1 MSENPVETQT
11 MTADEAYGLY
21 DGTSVIVLVECTG
34 CDPEGIERTYP
45 AGTGGTVTGVTVL
58 PQPQGIT
65 VTIRVGYDE
74 DEAIVS
80 VFDES
85 DECGFAFR
93 PASAN
98 ECVGL
103 AVEPDMRSA
112 GAELAALSFRMEK
125 HADFAQDAAR
135 LREIAAWASVDK
147 PTDLFRSTMQVLGA
161 MAGAM
166 RMRNYA
172 FRDDRPISTQL
183 VEMLDGITTPLP
195 QEIGYVDQD
204 TLPPIERRD
213 EFVADVEMKD
223 VRTWTSPDGVKRS
236 LVRVGTVTTIHGL
249 AGNEMVQAEGDLST
263 LLVQDTTAR
272 LVLRAAGQSL
282 VVVRAYDEDAFPTAE
297 KPVASVSAA
306 TASLLAPVPHDP
318 DVAAIIAAGLDM
330 ILGHVHIG
338 RHATDAVARAAAI
351 RDALDQV
358 AR

>member
-1 MSENPVETQT
+1 MTHSADEIAT
-11 MTADEAYGLY
+11 MTADEAYALHEGAK
-21 DGTSVIVLVECTG
+21 VVVLVECTG
-34 CDPEGIERTYP
+34 DDPEGVERTYP
-45 AGTGGTVTGVTVL
+45 AGTGGTVTGVRVL
-58 PQPQGIT
+58 PAPQGIT
-65 VTIRVGYDE
+65 VTICVGYDE
-74 DEAIVS
+74 DDAIVA

-98 ECVGL
+98 ERVDL

-112 GAELAALSFRMEK
+112 GAELAALSFRLEK
-125 HADFAQDAAR
+125 HPDFAEDAAR
-135 LREIAAWASVDK
+135 LREIAAWASVDR

-172 FRDDRPISTQL
+172 FRDDRPISRQL
-183 VEMLDGITTPLP
+183 IEMLDGITTPLP

-223 VRTWTSPDGVKRS
+223 VRTWTSPDGVVRS

-249 AGNEMVQAEGDLST
+249 AGNEMVHAEGDLST

-272 LVLRAAGQSL
+272 LVLRASGRSL
-282 VVVRAYDEDAFPTAE
+282 IVVRAYDEDAFPAAD

-306 TASLLAPVPHDP
+306 AASLLAPVPHDTE
-318 DVAAIIAAGLDM
+318 VAAIIAAGLDM
-330 ILGHVHIG
+330 ILGHVHVG
-338 RHATDAVARAAAI
+338 RHATEAVAKAATI
-351 RDALDQV
+351 RDALEEV